1 MFKENLV
8 FSSKPIEVSEYDNYK
23 IATFLISVLDE
34 YNANGVL
41 IEKAE
46 GEKYHKTIIGYPILA
61 YLEYDEDGVPSDF
74 GGHELRAKIDDDNN
88 IMFYFATSA
97 IGSVI
102 DSWIEE
108 DIEIEGYEG
117 KKDAILI
124 KAKLWTSRYPEY
136 FKVLDELWEE
146 NNVATSWEIS
156 VEESEKTSQGKKLK
170 VFEFI
175 GNTILGRNVQG
186 AVKSAG
192 MLEIAQ
198 NDIDANL
205 MLATAFAKD
214 VKYNSKKEESNMP
227 KKNESAALTI
237 PDLWSKIEKAVE
249 NKMDRWMVVPY
260 IFPEEKK
267 VWAYDWDRESELD
280 YFEFTYTVENDE
292 ISISEPK
299 EVKLT
304 VEAASEKN
312 NVIIK
317 LDETAKL
324 LSQKEGIINKLTEE
338 KENLETEL
346 STKTEALVKANG
358 EIDTLKEKVAELEP
372 FKEKVEEVERAEK
385 EKELSQKRE
394 ELKQYALKSKRIT
407 KEELETSEEIQKMI
421 EDVDKEGINNLI
433 AERLMEELTKK
444 EEDNAETNEDIET
457 ASANISDNDDD
468 MVDNNFMSKWLS
480 KRK

>member
-8 FSSKPIEVSEYDNYK
+8 FANKPIEVSEYENYK

-61 YLEYDEDGVPSDF
+61 YLEYDKDGKPTDF

-102 DSWIEE
+102 DSWIETRE
-108 DIEIEGYEG
+108 VEGYEG
-117 KKDAILI
+117 EKDVILI

-156 VEESEKTSQGKKLK
+156 VEESEKTSKGKKLK

-198 NDIDANL
+198 NDNDIDANL

-346 STKTEALVKANG
+346 SIKTEVLVKANG

-433 AERLMEELTKK
+433 AERLMKELL
-444 EEDNAETNEDIET
+444 ENEKDTTEGTET
-457 ASANISDNDDD
+457 ASANITDNGDEPIEG
-468 MVDNNFMSKWLS
+468 NIISKWLS
-480 KRK
+480 QRK